1 MPSPGEGPDQD
12 CGWEDKIVG
21 TARVATVAHRAP
33 EGQRPSG
40 SRSSSPLFLP
50 SDNSAFTS
58 LKPRRLRAVEW
69 GNIAPSYLSKHL
81 PVIFKCEIASPSTY
95 PCQSVGQWVSGDSFR
110 FRLEISELCEL
121 VMLHLVIL
129 ATLVAQHFTP
139 VSEWVSGWAEFRT
152 TVASRLAS
160 LFNWENISILD
171 WFWGVSK
178 SENPQII
185 RSKIWKITN
194 TQKSNNRPNGT

>member
-81 PVIFKCEIASPSTY
+81 PVIFSYASSSTLY
-95 PCQSVGQWVSGDSFR
+95 PCQWVSK
-110 FRLEISELCEL
+110 
-121 VMLHLVIL
+121 
-129 ATLVAQHFTP
+129 
-139 VSEWVSGWAEFRT
+139 WVSGWAEFRT
-152 TVASRLAS
+152 SVASRLAS
-160 LFNWENISILD
+160 LFLS
-171 WFWGVSK
+171 
-178 SENPQII
+178 
-185 RSKIWKITN
+185 N
-194 TQKSNNRPNGT
+194 TFLVVLLLFAIGYPLVQKLSHKEDDLSLT

>member
-121 VMLHLVIL
+121 VMLHLVFSY
-129 ATLVAQHFTP
+129 ASSSTLYPCQ
-139 VSEWVSGWAEFRT
+139 WVSKWVGR
-152 TVASRLAS
+152 
-160 LFNWENISILD
+160 
-171 WFWGVSK
+171 VSDY
-178 SENPQII
+178 
-185 RSKIWKITN
+185 RSFEACELV
-194 TQKSNNRPNGT
+194 